1 MADTYFSTAIVIG
14 QGPVMTYGTP
24 TLSTVTRLGP
34 ETGAIKDMVT
44 GQLGQGIGRVRGT
57 VKRKDSPA
65 NAPLKRRVRLV
76 RERDGLVVR
85 EAWSDAA
92 TGEYDF
98 KYIDELQTWTVIAY
112 DHEHN
117 FRAVIADNLT
127 PELLPLP

>member
-1 MADTYFSTAIVIG
+1 MADTHLSTAIVIG

-24 TLSTVTRLGP
+24 AYSQAVRLGP
-34 ETGAIKDMVT
+34 ETGAIRDMIT
-44 GQLGQGIGRVRGT
+44 GVLGQGIGRVRGT
-57 VKRKDSPA
+57 VKRKDQPA
-65 NAPLKRRVRLV
+65 NVPLKRRVRLV

-117 FRAVIADNLT
+117 FRSVIADNLT
-127 PELLPLP
+127 PEMMP

>member
-1 MADTYFSTAIVIG
+1 MPDTYFSTAIVVG
-14 QGPVMTYGTP
+14 QGPVMAYGT
-24 TLSTVTRLGP
+24 TALSTGRRLGP
-34 ETGAIKDMVT
+34 ETGAIKDTLIGM
-44 GQLGQGIGRVRGT
+44 LGRGIGRVRGT
-57 VKRKDSPA
+57 VKRKDTPA

-127 PELLPLP
+127 PEVLP